1 MVQCCQHL
9 LRKKKPFSAGK
20 GKKPVFLPNKAEKK
34 RKDFQT
40 IFAIKENI
48 SICIFRKKKLNK
60 KSPGLSFSFLLNE
73 YKIMFY

>member
-9 LRKKKPFSAGK
+9 LRKKSRFQREKE
-20 GKKPVFLPNKAEKK
+20 KKPVFLPNKAEKK

-40 IFAIKENI
+40 IFAIKEKI